1 MQDFPQRTDNYNVG
15 GAADA
20 AKRELVNAFLRGVY
34 WWMTAG
40 LALTGA
46 MAWLVYNSPT
56 MRQIIFGNKLVFIG
70 FIIAE
75 LVLVIFL
82 SARIQRLAG
91 STATMLFM
99 LYSALNGATFSVFL
113 MAYTMPSVATV
124 FFITAGTFG
133 ATSLY
138 GLVTKRDL
146 TSLGGFMMMGL
157 IGIIIASVVNLFMQN
172 PMVYMVISYVGV
184 IVFVGL
190 TAYDTQRLRVMG
202 ESVPANDPEAVR
214 RGTIMGALALFLDFI
229 NLFIMM
235 LRIFGERR

>member
-56 MRQIIFGNKLVFIG
+56 MRQIIFGNQMVFIG

-75 LVLVIFL
+75 LALVIFL

-214 RGTIMGALALFLDFI
+214 RGTIMGALALYLDFI

>member
-56 MRQIIFGNKLVFIG
+56 MRQIIFGNQMVFIG
-70 FIIAE
+70 FVIAE
-75 LVLVIFL
+75 LALVIFL

-146 TSLGGFMMMGL
+146 TSLGCFMMMGL

-214 RGTIMGALALFLDFI
+214 RGTIMGALALYLDFI

>member
-56 MRQIIFGNKLVFIG
+56 MRQIIFGNQMVFIG
-70 FIIAE
+70 FVIAE
-75 LVLVIFL
+75 LALVIFL

-157 IGIIIASVVNLFMQN
+157 IGIIIASIVNVFMQN

-214 RGTIMGALALFLDFI
+214 RGTIMGALALYLDFI

>member
-214 RGTIMGALALFLDFI
+214 RGTIMGALALYLDFI

>member
-40 LALTGA
+40 LALTGV

-56 MRQIIFGNKLVFIG
+56 MRQIIFGNQMIFFG

-75 LVLVIFL
+75 VGLVIFL

-157 IGIIIASVVNLFMQN
+157 IGIIIASIVNLFMQN

-214 RGTIMGALALFLDFI
+214 RGTIMGALTLYLDFI
-229 NLFIMM
+229 NLFIML

>member
-1 MQDFPQRTDNYNVG
+1 MQDFAQRTDNYNVG

-20 AKRELVNAFLRGVY
+20 AKRELVNDFLRGVY

-214 RGTIMGALALFLDFI
+214 RGTIMGALALYLDFI

>member
-1 MQDFPQRTDNYNVG
+1 MHNFPERTNNYDTNST
-15 GAADA
+15 ATA
-20 AKRELVNAFLRGVY
+20 AKRELVNVFLRGVY

-40 LALTGA
+40 LALTGVV
-46 MAWLVYNSPT
+46 AWLVYNSPT
-56 MRQIIFGNKLVFIG
+56 MQQIILGNPMVFFG

-75 LVLVIFL
+75 LGLVFFL

-91 STATMLFM
+91 STATFLFL
-99 LYSALNGATFSVFL
+99 LYSALNGATFSAFL

-138 GLVTKRDL
+138 AMVTKRDL
-146 TSLGGFMMMGL
+146 TSLGGFCMMGL
-157 IGIIIASVVNLFMQN
+157 IGLLIAMVVNIFFRN
-172 PMVYMVISYVGV
+172 PMMYMIISFVGV

-190 TAYDTQRLRVMG
+190 TAYDTKRLREMG

-214 RGTIMGALALFLDFI
+214 RGTIMGALALYLDFI
-229 NLFIMM
+229 NLFIML

>member
-1 MQDFPQRTDNYNVG
+1 MQNFQERTNYNVNNPT
-15 GAADA
+15 A
-20 AKRELVNAFLRGVY
+20 AKAVLVNTFLRGVY

-40 LALTGA
+40 LALTGV

-56 MRQIIFGNKLVFIG
+56 MQQIIINNPLVLFG
-70 FIIAE
+70 FIIVE
-75 LVLVIFL
+75 VGLVMFL

-214 RGTIMGALALFLDFI
+214 RGTIMGALALYLDFI

>member
-1 MQDFPQRTDNYNVG
+1 MQNFPERTDNYSMNG
-15 GAADA
+15 RDIA

-40 LALTGA
+40 LALTGVV
-46 MAWLVYNSPT
+46 AWVVYNSPA
-56 MRQIIFGNKLVFIG
+56 MQRIIFENPMIFFG

-75 LVLVIFL
+75 LGLVFFL
-82 SARIQRLAG
+82 STRIQHLRG
-91 STATMLFM
+91 STATFLFM
-99 LYSALNGATFSVFL
+99 LYSALNGATFSVLL
-113 MAYTMPSVATV
+113 MSYTLPSVATV

-138 GLVTKRDL
+138 GLATKRDL
-146 TSLGGFMMMGL
+146 TGLGGFCIMGL
-157 IGIIIASVVNLFMQN
+157 IGVIIASIVNLFMQN
-172 PMVYMVISYVGV
+172 PMVYMIISYVGV

-214 RGTIMGALALFLDFI
+214 RGTIMGALTLYLDFI
-229 NLFIMM
+229 NLFIML
-235 LRIFGERR
+235 LRIFGDRR

>member
-1 MQDFPQRTDNYNVG
+1 MHNFPERTNNYNVG
-15 GAADA
+15 STATA

-40 LALTGA
+40 LALTGVV
-46 MAWLVYNSPT
+46 AWLVYNSPT
-56 MRQIIFGNKLVFIG
+56 MQQTIIGNPMVFIG

-75 LVLVIFL
+75 LGLVFFL

-91 STATMLFM
+91 STATFLFM
-99 LYSALNGATFSVFL
+99 LYSALNGATLSAIL

-138 GLVTKRDL
+138 GMVTKRDL
-146 TSLGGFMMMGL
+146 TSLGGFCMMGL
-157 IGIIIASVVNLFMQN
+157 IGVIIASIVNLFMQN
-172 PMVYMVISYVGV
+172 PMVYMIISYVGV

-202 ESVPANDPEAVR
+202 ESVPADDPEAVR
-214 RGTIMGALALFLDFI
+214 RGTIMGALTLYLDFI
-229 NLFIMM
+229 NLFIML

>member
-1 MQDFPQRTDNYNVG
+1 MQNFPERTNNYDTNST
-15 GAADA
+15 ATA

-40 LALTGA
+40 LALTGV

-56 MRQIIFGNKLVFIG
+56 MQQIVFGNQMVFIG

-75 LVLVIFL
+75 VGLVFFL

-91 STATMLFM
+91 STATFLFM
-99 LYSALNGATFSVFL
+99 VYSALNGATFSVFL

-138 GLVTKRDL
+138 GMVTKRDL
-146 TSLGGFMMMGL
+146 TSLGGFCMMGL
-157 IGIIIASVVNLFMQN
+157 IGVIIASIVNLFMQN
-172 PMVYMVISYVGV
+172 PMVYMIISYVGV

-202 ESVPANDPEAVR
+202 ESVPADDPEAVR
-214 RGTIMGALALFLDFI
+214 RGTIMGALALYLDFI
-229 NLFIMM
+229 NLFIML

>member
-184 IVFVGL
+184 LVFVGL

-214 RGTIMGALALFLDFI
+214 RGTIMGALALYLDFI

>member
-99 LYSALNGATFSVFL
+99 LYSALNGATLSAILLV
-113 MAYTMPSVATV
+113 YTSWAWAGLRPSFHWVGVAA
-124 FFITAGTFG
+124 AGVLAG
-133 ATSLY
+133 
-138 GLVTKRDL
+138 GLVFGKP
-146 TSLGGFMMMGL
+146 SPGGRP
-157 IGIIIASVVNLFMQN
+157 AR
-172 PMVYMVISYVGV
+172 
-184 IVFVGL
+184 
-190 TAYDTQRLRVMG
+190 T
-202 ESVPANDPEAVR
+202 ESSPR
-214 RGTIMGALALFLDFI
+214 
-229 NLFIMM
+229 
-235 LRIFGERR
+235 ERRRRFSSGKKDSPFPSPASRSLTFFRNRK

>member
-56 MRQIIFGNKLVFIG
+56 MRQIIFGNQMVFIG

-75 LVLVIFL
+75 LALVIFL
-82 SARIQRLAG
+82 SAGIQRLAG

-214 RGTIMGALALFLDFI
+214 RGTIMGALALYLDFI

>member
-1 MQDFPQRTDNYNVG
+1 MQNFPERTNNYDMNST
-15 GAADA
+15 AAA

-40 LALTGA
+40 LALTGV
-46 MAWLVYNSPT
+46 MAWLVYNSPA
-56 MRQIIFGNKLVFIG
+56 MQGIILNNQLVFFG

-75 LVLVIFL
+75 VGLVVFL

-91 STATMLFM
+91 STATFLFM
-99 LYSALNGATFSVFL
+99 LYSALNGATFSAIL

-133 ATSLY
+133 AMSLY

-146 TSLGGFMMMGL
+146 TGLGGFCMMGL
-157 IGIIIASVVNLFMQN
+157 IGVIIASIVNIFMQN
-172 PMVYMVISYVGV
+172 PMIYMIISYVGV

-202 ESVPANDPEAVR
+202 ESVPADDPEAVR
-214 RGTIMGALALFLDFI
+214 RGTIMGALALYLDFI
-229 NLFIMM
+229 NLFIML

>member
-157 IGIIIASVVNLFMQN
+157 IGIIIASIVNVFMQN

-214 RGTIMGALALFLDFI
+214 RGTIMGALALYLDFI

>member
-34 WWMTAG
+34 WWMCG
-40 LALTGA
+40 GVALTGA

-56 MRQIIFGNKLVFIG
+56 MRQIIFGNQMVFIG

-75 LVLVIFL
+75 LALVIFL

-157 IGIIIASVVNLFMQN
+157 IGIIIASIVNVFMQN

-214 RGTIMGALALFLDFI
+214 RGTIMGALALYLDFI

>member
-56 MRQIIFGNKLVFIG
+56 MRQIIFGNQMVFIG
-70 FIIAE
+70 FVIAE
-75 LVLVIFL
+75 LALVIFL

-214 RGTIMGALALFLDFI
+214 RGTIMGALALYLDFI

>member
-113 MAYTMPSVATV
+113 MAYTMTSVATV

-214 RGTIMGALALFLDFI
+214 RGTIMGALALYLDFI